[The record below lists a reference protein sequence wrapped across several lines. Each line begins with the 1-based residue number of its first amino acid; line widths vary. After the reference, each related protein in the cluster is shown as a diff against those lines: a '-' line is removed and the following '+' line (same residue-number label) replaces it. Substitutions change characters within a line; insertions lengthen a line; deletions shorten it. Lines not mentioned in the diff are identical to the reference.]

1 MTGKLGGHA
10 GPVMTVLLKE
20 TSKESLVF
28 TGSRDHYVKVRPA
41 LLLSSCAAASIGSLS
56 MQSFEPR
63 TVTGSQLFSYLTNVF
78 IYVVIRLFTSRDE

>member
-28 TGSRDHYVKVRPA
+28 TGSRDHYVKVRHA

-56 MQSFEPR
+56 M
-63 TVTGSQLFSYLTNVF
+63 
-78 IYVVIRLFTSRDE
+78 